1 MTPPPTDTQLDAV
14 SVVTVALTAVA
25 GGEVARYAGPY
36 IVILAAAIVGS
47 VSSIMRRPDVLTRWQ
62 SLAWVCWLSGLSLL
76 LTGAVAA
83 GLEQAL
89 QLAGWAVPSRYL
101 LVPVSLGLAGVGHD
115 WPAVATWAVGLI
127 RRRAE
132 RGAGGE

>member
-1 MTPPPTDTQLDAV
+1 MTPPPDPQLDAV
-14 SVVTVALTAVA
+14 SVAVVAMTALA

-36 IVILAAAIVGS
+36 VVILAAAVVGA
-47 VSSIMRRPDVLTRWQ
+47 VASIMRRPDVLTRWQ

-76 LTGAVAA
+76 LSGAVAA

-89 QLAGWAVPSRYL
+89 QVAGWAVPSRYL
-101 LVPVSLGLAGVGHD
+101 LVPVSLGIAGVGHD
-115 WPAVATWAVGLI
+115 WPAVGVWAAGLI

-132 RGAGGE
+132 RSAGAE

>member
-1 MTPPPTDTQLDAV
+1 MTPPPPDPHLDAV
-14 SVVTVALTAVA
+14 SVAVVAITALA

-36 IVILAAAIVGS
+36 IVILAAALVGS
-47 VSSIMRRPDVLTRWQ
+47 VASIMRRPDVLTRGQ
-62 SLAWVCWLSGLSLL
+62 SLSWVCWLTVLSLL

-89 QLAGWAVPSRYL
+89 QAAGWAVPSRYL
-101 LVPVSLGLAGVGHD
+101 LVPVSLGIAGVGHD
-115 WPAVATWAVGLI
+115 WPAVATWAAGLI

-132 RGAGGE
+132 RAGGE